1 MEKFAY
7 ANPTSEKA
15 AVALL
20 GSSWSDAAVLAG
32 GTDLI
37 SMMKENLAAPKTVVN
52 IKNIKGLGGIGV
64 GGHTIRIGATVTFD
78 ELTENPVIRKSYPS
92 LIEAA
97 LGVSSPQIR
106 NMGTVGGDLLQRP
119 RCWYYRRGY
128 GLLGQMDGKPL
139 IPNGENRYHAIFD
152 NAGPA
157 YFVSPSSLAP
167 ALIALGARVKLLSP
181 NGQREVT
188 VQELFLKP
196 ATPDARETAIQ
207 PNEILTE
214 ITIPTDV
221 TSNFTYEVREKNAL
235 DWPLVAASVAL
246 KMSGNSISSARV
258 VLGHVAPTPYAATGA
273 DQFLAGKTI
282 DENTA
287 EEAGKRAVAAAT
299 PLSQNG
305 YKVQLAKVAVKRAL
319 LAATKSAA

>member
-1 MEKFAY
+1 MEKFSY
-7 ANPTSEKA
+7 ANPTSEKD

-20 GSSWSDAAVLAG
+20 GSTWNDAAILAG

-52 IKNIKGLGGIGV
+52 IKNVKGLGGIGV

-78 ELTENPVIRKSYPS
+78 ELTENPVIRKNYPG

-106 NMGTVGGDLLQRP
+106 NMGTVAGDLLQRP
-119 RCWYYRRGY
+119 RCWYFRRGY
-128 GLLGQMDGKPL
+128 GLLGIMDGKPL
-139 IPNGENRYHAIFD
+139 IPDGENRYHAILD

-167 ALIALGARVKLLSP
+167 ALIALDARVKLLSP
-181 NGQREVT
+181 SGIREIT
-188 VQELFLKP
+188 VEKLFLKP
-196 ATPDARETAIQ
+196 TTPDGRETAIQ

-214 ITIPTDV
+214 ITIPTDA
-221 TSNFTYEVREKNAL
+221 SKSSTYEVREKAAL
-235 DWPLVAASVAL
+235 DWPLVAASVSL
-246 KMSGNSISSARV
+246 KMSGNKVSSARV
-258 VLGHVAPTPYAATGA
+258 VLGHVAPTPYAATAA
-273 DQFLAGKTI
+273 DQFLAGQTI

-305 YKVQLAKVAVKRAL
+305 YKVQLAKIAVKRAL
-319 LAATKSAA
+319 LAASKSA